1 LDRPMKMSRSEP
13 TLSVGGSGFRVV
25 KKQQEYP
32 WTRSPALEPLYSNA
46 FEKTYVDQQETQS
59 RSHQSSFQETCVP
72 EPAPEPRLGMS
83 LTKFEGFGLDAHG
96 DAEVSEENLRTQMSA
111 IESQLM
117 DLDGHWQAVDRERHA
132 LQLESAELS
141 RNLTASRDREVELD
155 TELRATQRNLEEA
168 MAEVRLLK
176 KNMATLEGESATLR
190 SQRDALEHREGV
202 VGAQVDSLHASLYD
216 SRSKVEELQQRLDQK
231 EQERTMIAELLRE
244 TEDAAERRKVDE
256 AVLQRPHESE
266 QAADS
271 MHRRIRDLEA
281 EVNRQREGEAS
292 ADSMHKR
299 IRELEAEVDRHGKE
313 EAMQT
318 QLRNDLQSKLLQADT
333 GLSEA
338 QRRVAAAEATQV
350 QLQQAAKDSE
360 ARDETA
366 FWEDLLES
374 SAPSSIPELLFVEEL
389 TEPSKATSSSSGVR
403 LVPASC
409 RIELGSKQLSLQM
422 LGPVGGPRSIAL
434 VDVECIDRSD
444 SNTGVVDLDIRP
456 SVGAGAASAATKPER
471 LRLVALDEHAASA
484 FVAAILPD
492 RVVPG
497 CNLGSPLP

>member
-1 LDRPMKMSRSEP
+1 
-13 TLSVGGSGFRVV
+13 
-25 KKQQEYP
+25 
-32 WTRSPALEPLYSNA
+32 
-46 FEKTYVDQQETQS
+46 
-59 RSHQSSFQETCVP
+59 
-72 EPAPEPRLGMS
+72 
-83 LTKFEGFGLDAHG
+83 
-96 DAEVSEENLRTQMSA
+96 
-111 IESQLM
+111 
-117 DLDGHWQAVDRERHA
+117 
-132 LQLESAELS
+132 
-141 RNLTASRDREVELD
+141 
-155 TELRATQRNLEEA
+155 
-168 MAEVRLLK
+168 
-176 KNMATLEGESATLR
+176 
-190 SQRDALEHREGV
+190 
-202 VGAQVDSLHASLYD
+202 
-216 SRSKVEELQQRLDQK
+216 
-231 EQERTMIAELLRE
+231 
-244 TEDAAERRKVDE
+244 
-256 AVLQRPHESE
+256 
-266 QAADS
+266 
-271 MHRRIRDLEA
+271 
-281 EVNRQREGEAS
+281 
-292 ADSMHKR
+292 
-299 IRELEAEVDRHGKE
+299 
-313 EAMQT
+313 
-318 QLRNDLQSKLLQADT
+318 
-333 GLSEA
+333 
-338 QRRVAAAEATQV
+338 V